1 VIQRV
6 LGGDSTDD
14 DDDSGRRRLLNF
26 VAQQED
32 NSSSSE
38 DSSDGFD
45 FHLGVY
51 LFEFQLCPDFHLTIV
66 TLIDNACPK
75 PRGSNTV
82 EKSLT
87 LQVPYDAFTANEGL
101 SAQLTSSLAADLAV
115 RMGVS
120 TDCVTSVELTE
131 SDSVIADPLA
141 GSGFAVTSDS
151 GEGRRQSSASSA
163 TTLTFTI
170 QGTNNAQTTA
180 ASLDF
185 DEQKSSGT
193 LALASSAD
201 LLESSCASCGSTTSM
216 GAPPSD
222 LELASSSGSSGSSGS
237 SDSTSDSTS
246 SSSSDSLSD
255 SVATQSVSLCLIVLT
270 ILAVG
275 LN

>member
-1 VIQRV
+1 MVDRLLSDICTANDAGDFCLALPLVAIENVNFARCWAHATSGLDCSVACSAMIHVEVITWGCCVGVIQRV

-151 GEGRRQSSASSA
+151 GVILEAGVSHQRRRLQR
-163 TTLTFTI
+163 
-170 QGTNNAQTTA
+170 
-180 ASLDF
+180 
-185 DEQKSSGT
+185 
-193 LALASSAD
+193 
-201 LLESSCASCGSTTSM
+201 
-216 GAPPSD
+216 
-222 LELASSSGSSGSSGS
+222 
-237 SDSTSDSTS
+237 
-246 SSSSDSLSD
+246 
-255 SVATQSVSLCLIVLT
+255 
-270 ILAVG
+270 
-275 LN
+275 